1 MSEQAPPIG
10 SGPSVRVSLSL
21 PEGTADAVRAVTNKR
36 EFSSYIADAVEH
48 RLRTELIAQDLAD
61 YQREHGEFTA
71 EERAWARAE
80 LSGEGHKRSSGGSS
94 NAA

>member
-1 MSEQAPPIG
+1 MDEQTPPIG
-10 SGPSVRVSLSL
+10 SGPAVRVSLSL
-21 PEGTADAVRAVTNKR
+21 PEGTAEAVRALTSKR
-36 EFSSYIADAVEH
+36 EFSSYIAEAVEH
-48 RLRTELIAQDLAD
+48 RLRTELIAQDLAE

-80 LSGEGHKRSSGGSS
+80 LSGEGTHGGSGGHT